1 MTDRLKEVETGPATA
16 GPASAIPTQLR
27 SRRAAGYRT
36 APRTCGC
43 PHAFHSDPLDCD
55 AAPAGHSD
63 YGLTPRELWAEYRRL
78 RAAGWTPGE
87 VRRRL
92 CLRGDAAA

>member
-1 MTDRLKEVETGPATA
+1 MTKHPHDTETGPATA

-36 APRTCGC
+36 PPLTCGC
-43 PHAFHSDPLDCD
+43 PYAFHRDPLDCD
-55 AAPAGHSD
+55 AAPTGHSD
-63 YGLTPRELWAEYRRL
+63 YGLTLRELWAEYRRL

-92 CLRGDAAA
+92 YLRGDAAA

>member
-1 MTDRLKEVETGPATA
+1 MTDRPTTVPLGATPAP
-16 GPASAIPTQLR
+16 GVSGVPSELRRRYLASLR
-27 SRRAAGYRT
+27 T
-36 APRTCGC
+36 PPLTCGC
-43 PHAFHSDPLDCD
+43 PHAFHRDPLDCD
-55 AAPAGHSD
+55 TAPAGHSD

-92 CLRGDAAA
+92 CLRGDTAA